1 MEDSAQTLTGDPSTQ
16 APEFDDPPADPV
28 GLLDNWITAAERQGV
43 REPRAL
49 VLATADGDGRVSSR
63 VVVLKALEADGLM
76 FSSQYGSRKGRDAEV
91 NPYASGTLYWRETL
105 QQVNVRGRLERLD
118 DVTADRLF
126 AERPRAAQA
135 IAVASRQSEP
145 FDEGE
150 EALRA
155 AVRKLVESSG
165 DIARPPGWGGYRLV
179 FDEVEFWCGSPDR
192 LHRRLRYNR
201 TGTGW
206 DAVRLQ
212 P

>member
-1 MEDSAQTLTGDPSTQ
+1 MEDTAQTLTGRPTTHL
-16 APEFDDPPADPV
+16 PEFDDPPADPV
-28 GLLDNWITAAERQGV
+28 GLLDRWITAAERREV

-49 VLATADGDGRVSSR
+49 VLATADAEGRVSSR
-63 VVVLKALEADGLM
+63 VVVLKALDADGLV
-76 FSSQYGSRKGRDAEV
+76 FTSQYGSRKGRDADV

-118 DVTADRLF
+118 DETADRLF

-135 IAVASRQSEP
+135 IAATSRQSEP
-145 FDEGE
+145 FDGE

-155 AVRKLVESSG
+155 AVRELVDGPGE
-165 DIARPPGWGGYRLV
+165 IARPAGWGGYRLV

-192 LHRRLRYNR
+192 FHRRLRYDR
-201 TGTGW
+201 TPAGW
-206 DAVRLQ
+206 DATRLQ